1 MMSVVADVEL
11 NESEQRQR
19 VSEHPVTSCGGGS
32 SGSRVKDDA
41 DITNVSDSEA
51 SVHDSKQLCHC
62 LCLSQLLKSKYD
74 IR

>member
-11 NESEQRQR
+11 NKSEQQQR
-19 VSEHPVTSCGGGS
+19 VSEHPVTSCG
-32 SGSRVKDDA
+32 SGRVKDDA
-41 DITNVSDSEA
+41 DVTNVSDSEA
-51 SVHDSKQLCHC
+51 SVDDSKQLCHC